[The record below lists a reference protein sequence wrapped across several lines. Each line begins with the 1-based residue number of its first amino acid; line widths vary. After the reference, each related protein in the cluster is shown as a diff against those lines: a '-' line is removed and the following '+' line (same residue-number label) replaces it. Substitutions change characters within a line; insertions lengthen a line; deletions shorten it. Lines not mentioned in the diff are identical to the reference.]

1 MQERWLRGLR
11 CYVTE
16 VRRSLVGHGGRIRTV
31 VGVAIL
37 CAVAGWGFAS
47 AAVSQAAPPKRC
59 QGTPIVGG
67 ELEGAT
73 KNDAVEPIKRTFD
86 EHGVAAFW
94 GPQPAH
100 EIGVGQTD
108 KWCVGAR
115 FGVPA
120 MKVDYRLSN
129 GQEARFQAY
138 YKAVIGGLES
148 SCTISRPT
156 HSGPDY
162 ACSTAAVNG
171 FCGFLPGF
179 PRGEGCFA
187 GDVVFRVYRP

>member
-1 MQERWLRGLR
+1 MQEMWLRGRRR
-11 CYVTE
+11 CATAL
-16 VRRSLVGHGGRIRTV
+16 RRSLVGYGGRIRAV
-31 VGVAIL
+31 IGVATL

-47 AAVSQAAPPKRC
+47 AAVSQAAPKRC
-59 QGTPIVGG
+59 QGTPVVGG
-67 ELEGAT
+67 ELQGAT
-73 KNDAVEPIKRTFD
+73 KNDTAGPIKRVFD

-94 GPQPAH
+94 GSQPAH
-100 EIGVGQTD
+100 EIGVGHANR
-108 KWCVGAR
+108 WCVGAR

-148 SCTISRPT
+148 SCTIGRPT
-156 HSGPDY
+156 HPGPDY
-162 ACSTAAVNG
+162 GCSTAAVNG

-179 PRGEGCFA
+179 PRGEGCLA